1 MSDITKYLDG
11 LNYTITAEEKCLMD
25 IFAEAWEYC
34 RGRDCSDCEY
44 HGEGNERGKMLIC
57 ISYQYAKRI
66 IAAGYRNVTPPAEC
80 KDDELITAA
89 FGVYPS
95 TLTDREKHIVV
106 LRQGLSNG
114 IKLTFEDIG
123 REYGVTSERI
133 RQLEKNA
140 MGKLAALKVLTADV
154 APVVYGRWFK
164 FKETDSCY
172 VHMRCSVCSAY
183 WSDPS
188 HADHFRYCP
197 NCGAKMEGEE

>member
-1 MSDITKYLDG
+1 MADITKYLDG
-11 LNYTITAEEKCLMD
+11 LNYTITAEEKSLMD

-34 RGRDCSDCEY
+34 RGRTCSDCEY

-57 ISYQYAKRI
+57 ISYQYAKRL

-106 LRQGLSNG
+106 LRHGLSNG

-123 REYGVTSERI
+123 REYGVTRERI
-133 RQLEKNA
+133 RQLEKKA
-140 MGKLAALKVLTADV
+140 MDKLAALKVMTADV
-154 APVVYGRWFK
+154 ALLGRGKWI
-164 FKETDSCY
+164 TVDGVS
-172 VHMRCSVCSAY
+172 RCSECEYIPAYDSAIDDLFY
-183 WSDPS
+183 SP
-188 HADHFRYCP
+188 YCP
-197 NCGAKMEGEE
+197 NCGAKMEGE